1 MDPATLSLAL
11 AILDAAPK
19 ALALLQAG
27 RATASATDQAT
38 IDAAIAANKA
48 AALADVALADQAL
61 DDAAKR

>member
-1 MDPATLSLAL
+1 LDPATLSLAL

-19 ALALLQAG
+19 ALALVQAA
-27 RATASATDQAT
+27 RSTASETDLT
-38 IDAAIAANKA
+38 KIDAAIAANKA